1 MNFPFYIAKR
11 YLFSKK
17 SYNVINIIS
26 GIAMVG
32 IGVGAMAM
40 VVVMSLFNGIQNLV
54 EDLYSSFDPAIK
66 ITVVEGKT
74 FDATTI
80 PKSKI
85 LSIEGVEF
93 YSETLEETVLLK
105 HRDKQSVATMKG
117 VEKDF
122 LEMSGLDTLTV
133 EGELKL
139 NNGEMPLA
147 VVGYGIKYHLGVY
160 IEGNYAGI
168 KVYAPNREKY
178 SATNPE
184 KAFTKKSIL
193 PGGVFTIN
201 PDFDDK
207 YMLVP
212 LSFAREILNYTSA
225 VSAIELGL
233 TQDANPDVVKEQ
245 IQSLIGEEYTVKTR
259 YQLNEVVFKTNNTEK
274 WITFLI
280 LIFILMIAMFNLV
293 SAIAMIIMDK
303 KKDIA
308 TLKALGA
315 NKSNIS
321 NIFLAEGMLISI
333 IGGLAGMAFG
343 YGICFIQDTFG
354 IVKLEGIVVDQY
366 PVLMKWSDFGMI
378 LSTVILI
385 GVLASWFPVKI
396 VVKKYMR

>member
-1 MNFPFYIAKR
+1 
-11 YLFSKK
+11 
-17 SYNVINIIS
+17 
-26 GIAMVG
+26 
-32 IGVGAMAM
+32 
-40 VVVMSLFNGIQNLV
+40 
-54 EDLYSSFDPAIK
+54 
-66 ITVVEGKT
+66 
-74 FDATTI
+74 
-80 PKSKI
+80 
-85 LSIEGVEF
+85 
-93 YSETLEETVLLK
+93 
-105 HRDKQSVATMKG
+105 
-117 VEKDF
+117 
-122 LEMSGLDTLTV
+122 MSGLDTLTV

-233 TQDANPDVVKEQ
+233 SQDADPDVVKEQ